1 MVNFMFLHIY
11 IIKLKFLS
19 VSVLYMKLIVNMN
32 LRGKMIK
39 VFKKILE
46 FIIIFYFLNMTQK
59 VLMAQKQIEK
69 FNEQTV
75 QKFSH

>member
-1 MVNFMFLHIY
+1 MFLHIY